1 MKPSETQKLI
11 NNSKNAGRTYVGSR
25 TSILGVEENVGIA
38 DDKRLLHVL
47 NTGPTGYG
55 KTQLLIH
62 AALQDAHKDNGF
74 CMVIPKGDAIDQV
87 LAKLPDNRRDDILYI
102 NPGHEI
108 IPAINVLEPC
118 VTEEMTSQQI
128 ENQKEIIVSDLIDL
142 FKRQSENWG
151 SRFGRVLET
160 LLRAHIELNIKNR
173 ETNSLLDVFRCVIQ
187 SDALTELIDRTHDT
201 VVREQLVRIKEDLT
215 SYQMEPLQRRLNDF
229 VMNSTVRKIVSAE
242 ESDLSFR
249 DALNQRKIVLVD
261 IQKGELGDTVSQL
274 VGSIVITKVWAAA
287 QSRIS
292 QVPEQRTPFYLYVD
306 ELQNFSS
313 EDSALSKML
322 SEAREYRLGC
332 WLATQFLHQ
341 LPTLLRRSVTNN
353 CRTKICFNPGGSD
366 DETRIAG
373 MFQGIDNHRLKSLG
387 KYRGVIQSPSDH
399 YHRPAMFFNT
409 FPPWNA
415 DRKQVEK
422 IKQQQAVGTE
432 PVSEPEVVPSLGK
445 AANSGGK
452 THTRLLIGAKEN
464 LEERGFKV
472 DLLYQDVG
480 GEKPDGQVHLP
491 DGKIAHLEVEDSTLS
506 KPGKVLKNLQRA
518 ADQGRECI
526 FVVKEGDKEKLENI
540 VSDPVNRRGNNHEDQ
555 NGSYSHYTD
564 IDGGLITD
572 PGQLQDTGYRVLEL
586 TENDLTTR
594 EQTEKE
600 CPELDN
606 NSREDLENFC
616 LYRTDSGYCTELET
630 GCVLHKTDQ

>member
-1 MKPSETQKLI
+1 
-11 NNSKNAGRTYVGSR
+11 
-25 TSILGVEENVGIA
+25 
-38 DDKRLLHVL
+38 
-47 NTGPTGYG
+47 
-55 KTQLLIH
+55 
-62 AALQDAHKDNGF
+62 
-74 CMVIPKGDAIDQV
+74 
-87 LAKLPDNRRDDILYI
+87 
-102 NPGHEI
+102 
-108 IPAINVLEPC
+108 
-118 VTEEMTSQQI
+118 
-128 ENQKEIIVSDLIDL
+128 
-142 FKRQSENWG
+142 
-151 SRFGRVLET
+151 
-160 LLRAHIELNIKNR
+160 
-173 ETNSLLDVFRCVIQ
+173 
-187 SDALTELIDRTHDT
+187 
-201 VVREQLVRIKEDLT
+201 
-215 SYQMEPLQRRLNDF
+215 
-229 VMNSTVRKIVSAE
+229 
-242 ESDLSFR
+242 
-249 DALNQRKIVLVD
+249 
-261 IQKGELGDTVSQL
+261 
-274 VGSIVITKVWAAA
+274 
-287 QSRIS
+287 
-292 QVPEQRTPFYLYVD
+292 
-306 ELQNFSS
+306 
-313 EDSALSKML
+313 
-322 SEAREYRLGC
+322 
-332 WLATQFLHQ
+332 
-341 LPTLLRRSVTNN
+341 
-353 CRTKICFNPGGSD
+353 
-366 DETRIAG
+366 
-373 MFQGIDNHRLKSLG
+373 
-387 KYRGVIQSPSDH
+387 
-399 YHRPAMFFNT
+399 MFFNT